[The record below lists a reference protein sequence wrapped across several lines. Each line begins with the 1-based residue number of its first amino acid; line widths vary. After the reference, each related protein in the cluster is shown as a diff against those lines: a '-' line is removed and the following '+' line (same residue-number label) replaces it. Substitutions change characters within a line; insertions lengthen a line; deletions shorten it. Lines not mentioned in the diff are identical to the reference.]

1 MAILFSFAIFVL
13 FYNKI
18 KVKYFISIIII
29 FFILSFIFAEWTY
42 YYYSTAGF
50 YLIFSRGFEIIAGIL
65 LAFYSNNKKNR
76 LSNNHVAAFLSLL
89 GLVIVVSSIFLF
101 DESIASPNHFNLLTV
116 IGVILILYFTIDGNI
131 THKILSNYLLVSL
144 GLISYS
150 LYLWHQPL
158 FAFAK
163 YYNVVSLSSFEK
175 ISILFLSLILSIV
188 TYFLIE
194 RPFRNKS
201 LITRKLFYLFLVI
214 LLFILIF
221 FSIHI
226 KISNGSIERFDVIKQ
241 NAITSAVTSNKQYW
255 YCSDNVDLLDVPYD
269 GTLKCLDE
277 TKKVSWVSFGDSQIV
292 DISFQFS
299 KLLENRNET
308 LKMYAYAGCLPNLVI
323 KENNKCNRWARK
335 KYKGD

>member
-1 MAILFSFAIFVL
+1 MAC
-13 FYNKI
+13 
-18 KVKYFISIIII
+18 
-29 FFILSFIFAEWTY
+29 
-42 YYYSTAGF
+42 
-50 YLIFSRGFEIIAGIL
+50 
-65 LAFYSNNKKNR
+65 
-76 LSNNHVAAFLSLL
+76 AFLSLL

-201 LITRKLFYLFLVI
+201 LITRKLFYLSST

-226 KISNGSIERFDVIKQ
+226 KYQMDRLK
-241 NAITSAVTSNKQYW
+241 
-255 YCSDNVDLLDVPYD
+255 DL
-269 GTLKCLDE
+269 
-277 TKKVSWVSFGDSQIV
+277 
-292 DISFQFS
+292 
-299 KLLENRNET
+299 
-308 LKMYAYAGCLPNLVI
+308 M
-323 KENNKCNRWARK
+323 
-335 KYKGD
+335 